1 VPRAIIAALGEGKY
15 QAPDAVG
22 RSVVCLMAAEERHGQ
37 LVYSECGRFKDL
49 EHGESGFLEMTRGLV
64 GIGEDGE
71 EDVLGVL
78 GRLTG

>member
-1 VPRAIIAALGEGKY
+1 
-15 QAPDAVG
+15 
-22 RSVVCLMAAEERHGQ
+22 MAAEERHGQ

-78 GRLTG
+78 GRLTGWWGAVLQVTSYEGKQHGSKKTRLIVI